1 MMIGE
6 SETWHVLQTKLAKLS
21 ADYLL
26 AQVEAGCE
34 ALQIFDSWLGSV
46 GPREYDTFVEPYLRS
61 LFEQVRARTDVPVV
75 FFATGVAGL
84 FPRLAKL
91 GADVYGVDWR
101 LTLPQAR
108 ALLGKDV
115 PLQGNLDPQILTG
128 DWSYVEQSAREILAE
143 AKEVPGHVFNLGHGI
158 LPHTPVDNVERL
170 VNLVK
175 GA

>member
-1 MMIGE
+1 
-6 SETWHVLQTKLAKLS
+6 
-21 ADYLL
+21 
-26 AQVEAGCE
+26 
-34 ALQIFDSWLGSV
+34 
-46 GPREYDTFVEPYLRS
+46 
-61 LFEQVRARTDVPVV
+61 
-75 FFATGVAGL
+75 
-84 FPRLAKL
+84 
-91 GADVYGVDWR
+91 
-101 LTLPQAR
+101 
-108 ALLGKDV
+108 LGKDV